1 MNQAKAEWFKG
12 LIENNITSDLQI
24 EAGLSKAR
32 THDSPFL
39 PSIGQFIGWC
49 KEATEPQWPP
59 LEACYAE
66 LMQFIGRNRK
76 DTYNLPQFLY
86 HTVTRNLDL
95 YTFKQ
100 LEREYDRQKA
110 FEVAYKATLFQLE
123 TGHEL
128 ASPPAP
134 ETLLESDKP
143 KKAAPDVVEKTADI
157 RNSLLSMFDEPEAKP
172 LTDADKADL
181 ERLERLKN
189 GH

>member
-66 LMQFIGRNRK
+66 LMQFIARNRK

-143 KKAAPDVVEKTADI
+143 KQAAPDVVEK
-157 RNSLLSMFDEPEAKP
+157 NC
-172 LTDADKADL
+172 
-181 ERLERLKN
+181 
-189 GH
+189 